1 MILLITK
8 RYKIMN
14 GLSET
19 GSYGGDCLAELIHS
33 NQMANG
39 HAGLS
44 SDVCRSGADGVR
56 ETAAVGRSTVD
67 SIRDSIVAAHNDAST
82 NLQSIERNGGE
93 TRLNAAQNATAL
105 QDSIAR
111 TSAAAARDSSAL
123 QVALCESRLE
133 VSKGF
138 GDTRLT
144 MSEQHCDIKLEA
156 ARNAAELAKQIAE
169 CCCEMKMENAR
180 TRDLI
185 QSQALADSHRREGDM
200 QNRINI
206 LELSKKV

>member
-1 MILLITK
+1 MTLLITK

-19 GSYGGDCLAELIHS
+19 GLYGGDCLAELIHS
-33 NQMANG
+33 NQIAAG
-39 HAGLS
+39 HAGLAG
-44 SDVCRSGADGVR
+44 DICRSGADGVR
-56 ETAAVGRSTVD
+56 ETAAVGRALTD
-67 SIRDSIVAAHNDAST
+67 SVRDSIVAAHNDAST
-82 NLQSIERNGGE
+82 NLQSTERNGGE
-93 TRLNAAQNATAL
+93 TRLTASQNVNAV

-144 MSEQHCDIKLEA
+144 MSEQHCEIKLEA
-156 ARNAAELAKQIAE
+156 ARHASELAKQIAE
-169 CCCEMKMENAR
+169 CCCDMKMENAR

-185 QSQALADSHRREGDM
+185 QAQALADSHRREGDM